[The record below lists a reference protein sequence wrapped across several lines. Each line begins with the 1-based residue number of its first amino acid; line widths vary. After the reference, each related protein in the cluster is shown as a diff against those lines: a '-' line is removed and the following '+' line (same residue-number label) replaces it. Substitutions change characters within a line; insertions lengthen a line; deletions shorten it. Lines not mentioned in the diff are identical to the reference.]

1 MKQAVKTQY
10 STLIWIGVLLFISF
24 YPMLVSIYVFL
35 PLFIG
40 FMAYLLVVGID
51 KNKSS
56 FMLIAIIFM
65 LNLEVNL
72 SLPLFLIIIST
83 LLFYVLVYPNLKY
96 FRNCKICRPL
106 LSVIILDMMY
116 LGCLFAFD
124 FVFQTQSIVLDTIL
138 LYSLIVDMLI
148 VVLI

>member
-10 STLIWIGVLLFISF
+10 TTLLWFGMLVFISF

-40 FMAYLLVVGID
+40 SMAYLLVVGID
-51 KNKSS
+51 KNRLS
-56 FMLIAIIFM
+56 FILIAIIFM

-72 SLPLFLIIIST
+72 SLPLFLIVIST
-83 LLFYVLVYPNLKY
+83 LLFYVLIYPNLKY

-106 LSVIILDMMY
+106 LSVIILDVMY
-116 LGCLFAFD
+116 LGALFAFD
-124 FVFQTQSIVLDTIL
+124 FIFQTQSIVLDTIL